1 MGASKTLLTST
12 RSSPTVSS
20 PSASCG
26 TLASNKSLKSK
37 SKNKKRTKVFFLF
50 FFFLYLQSSHRNISK
65 KHLYI
70 YIPIRNELL
79 PFEKKITHLV
89 LKFYIFLILYFL
101 VQQTDSPEL
110 RTRYIFSFSNN
121 YKI

>member
-1 MGASKTLLTST
+1 MGRRRSAPASKTLLTST

-26 TLASNKSLKSK
+26 TLASNKSPKSK
-37 SKNKKRTKVFFLF
+37 SKNKKTDQAFLLALF
-50 FFFLYLQSSHRNISK
+50 FSTFSPHTEISAKKKKNISI
-65 KHLYI
+65 YI
-70 YIPIRNELL
+70 YLSETNY
-79 PFEKKITHLV
+79 FSKKITHLV

-110 RTRYIFSFSNN
+110 RT
-121 YKI
+121 